1 MTALPDAIEVL
12 DLPAHVTA
20 WSVARIPGFVLAVLG
35 SWQRA
40 HGPLPPRFSL
50 VLCPQAEINAMGG
63 LPPELH
69 ALTDARL
76 RCRHFTGC
84 HRPYLVVLFT
94 GDDAE
99 ARRAAAQAVLP
110 WSEGYRISVDPDM
123 VRLQFAQATEGLETD
138 TTRDAAD
145 RSLRSL
151 LESGEL
157 MRILA

>member
-1 MTALPDAIEVL
+1 
-12 DLPAHVTA
+12 
-20 WSVARIPGFVLAVLG
+20 
-35 SWQRA
+35 
-40 HGPLPPRFSL
+40 
-50 VLCPQAEINAMGG
+50 
-63 LPPELH
+63 
-69 ALTDARL
+69 
-76 RCRHFTGC
+76 
-84 HRPYLVVLFT
+84 VVLFT